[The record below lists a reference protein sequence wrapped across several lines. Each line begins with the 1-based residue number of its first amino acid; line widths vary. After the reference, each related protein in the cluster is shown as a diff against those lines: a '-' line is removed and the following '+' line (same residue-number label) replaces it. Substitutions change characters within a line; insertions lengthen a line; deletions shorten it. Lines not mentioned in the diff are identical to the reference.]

1 VERKTAASR
10 GTKAF
15 LVERYVPGIT
25 SAQLAAVERRLRRAV
40 RDLAAAGAQIRLV
53 SSAFVPAEEVV
64 LSVFEASAEETVIE
78 ANVRSGARVDRVQP
92 AELTGEEAEGH
103 GER

>member
-1 VERKTAASR
+1 MRPKSSSSR

-25 SAQLAAVERRLRRAV
+25 RAQLTAVERRLRRAV
-40 RDLAAAGAQIRLV
+40 RDLAGAGAPIRLV

-78 ANVRSGARVDRVQP
+78 ANARSGARVDRVQP
-92 AELTGEEAEGH
+92 AELSSDED
-103 GER
+103 

>member
-1 VERKTAASR
+1 MERRTSASR
-10 GTKAF
+10 GPKAF

-25 SAQLAAVERRLRRAV
+25 GAQLAEVERRLRRAV
-40 RDLAAAGAQIRLV
+40 RDLAGAGAKIRLV

-78 ANVRSGARVDRVQP
+78 ANTRCGAHIDRVQP
-92 AELTGEEAEGH
+92 VELSTDAD
-103 GER
+103 